1 MVEEKCNKVADCLVP
16 KCISEEEL
24 FRTPDPPTPSGD
36 SVFAAYDSY
45 DYTDNGNG
53 DVLDLRANEF
63 KIPVCISDPQE
74 TVAECL
80 IGLGISP

>member
-24 FRTPDPPTPSGD
+24 FRTPDVPAEPED
-36 SVFAAYDSY
+36 SLFADY
-45 DYTDNGNG
+45 YTDDGIQ
-53 DVLDLRANEF
+53 DILDLRANEDKF
-63 KIPVCISDPQE
+63 KIPVCISDPKE

>member
-24 FRTPDPPTPSGD
+24 FRTPDVPAEPED
-36 SVFAAYDSY
+36 SLFADY
-45 DYTDNGNG
+45 YTDYGNE
-53 DVLDLRANEF
+53 DILDLRADDKF

-74 TVAECL
+74 TEAECL
-80 IGLGISP
+80 LGLGISS

>member
-24 FRTPDPPTPSGD
+24 FRTPDAPCEDPLFCSD
-36 SVFAAYDSY
+36 YDF
-45 DYTDNGNG
+45 TDNGNE
-53 DVLDLRANEF
+53 DVLDLRANENKF